1 MTQKLSDTFNLPPIE
16 DISFNFDDDENEI
29 VPSSE
34 EVIEELKK
42 TIATQSTTMDMSMKV
57 DAALPM
63 VVGLEAIDREMDDY
77 AQKAIN
83 AFDDIVDLA
92 KNVDDR
98 NAAALLD
105 SASKM
110 LSAAITAKQTKMDK
124 KIKMIELQMRKERL
138 NMDNRK
144 VDHVINKNNP
154 EDPESI
160 DGRVIGNRTD
170 MLAEILASMDKGEED
185 T

>member
-1 MTQKLSDTFNLPPIE
+1 MTQKLSETFNLPPIE

-42 TIATQSTTMDMSMKV
+42 TIATQSTTMNMSMKV

-63 VVGLEAIDREMDDY
+63 VMGLEEIDKEMDEY
-77 AQKAIN
+77 AKRAIS
-83 AFDDIVDLA
+83 AFDDAVDLS

-105 SASKM
+105 SASRM
-110 LSAAITAKQTKMDK
+110 LSAAITAKQTKLDR
-124 KIKMIELQMRKERL
+124 KIKMIELQMRKDRL
-138 NMDNRK
+138 DMDNRK
-144 VDHVINKNNP
+144 VDHVIKKGMP
-154 EDPESI
+154 QDPDEM
-160 DGRVIGNRTD
+160 DGRVIGNRTY
-170 MLAEILASMDKGEED
+170 MLADILATMNED
-185 T
+185 NT

>member
-63 VVGLEAIDREMDDY
+63 VVGLEAMRAGASHFHGAESCPRARLQLRSRRPVMQSRRPNHNFRRY
-77 AQKAIN
+77 NPSLCLLLPRRPNSQRYPSGPPQ
-83 AFDDIVDLA
+83 FPLLFLA
-92 KNVDDR
+92 PVPERVNLS
-98 NAAALLD
+98 ALLGH
-105 SASKM
+105 K
-110 LSAAITAKQTKMDK
+110 L
-124 KIKMIELQMRKERL
+124 KIRC
-138 NMDNRK
+138 
-144 VDHVINKNNP
+144 
-154 EDPESI
+154 
-160 DGRVIGNRTD
+160 
-170 MLAEILASMDKGEED
+170 
-185 T
+185 

>member
-16 DISFNFDDDENEI
+16 DISLDFDDDNEI
-29 VPSSE
+29 EPSSE
-34 EVIEELKK
+34 EVIKQLTEQISNKS
-42 TIATQSTTMDMSMKV
+42 ATMDMSMKV

-63 VVGLEAIDREMDDY
+63 VLGLDAIDKEMDDY
-77 AQKAIN
+77 ATKAID

-138 NMDNRK
+138 DMDNRK
-144 VDHVINKNNP
+144 VNHIINKGLP
-154 EDPESI
+154 DDGPESI
-160 DGRVIGNRTD
+160 DGRLIGNRSE
-170 MLAEILASMDKGEED
+170 MLAEIMKNIKDD
-185 T
+185 TAE

>member
-16 DISFNFDDDENEI
+16 DISFNFDDEIEI

-34 EVIEELKK
+34 EVIAELKK
-42 TIATQSTTMDMSMKV
+42 QIATQSTTMDMSMKV

-63 VVGLEAIDREMDDY
+63 VVGLEEIDAEMDEY
-77 AQKAIN
+77 AKKAIT
-83 AFDDIVDLA
+83 AFDDAVDLS
-92 KNVDDR
+92 KNVDDK

-105 SASKM
+105 CASRM
-110 LSAAITAKQTKMDK
+110 LSAAITAKQTKLDR

-138 NMDNRK
+138 DMDNRK
-144 VDHVINKNNP
+144 VDHVIKKNNP
-154 EDPESI
+154 EDPNEI

-170 MLAEILASMDKGEED
+170 MLADILATLNED
-185 T
+185 DT

>member
-16 DISFNFDDDENEI
+16 DISFNFDEDENEI
-29 VPSSE
+29 EPSSE
-34 EVIEELKK
+34 EVIKQITEQISSQTK
-42 TIATQSTTMDMSMKV
+42 TMDMSMKV
-57 DAALPM
+57 DAALPI
-63 VVGLEAIDREMDDY
+63 VLGLDAIDAEMDNY
-77 AQKAIN
+77 ADRAIT

-160 DGRVIGNRTD
+160 DGRLIGNRTD

>member
-1 MTQKLSDTFNLPPIE
+1 MTQKLSETFNLPPIE
-16 DISFNFDDDENEI
+16 DISFNFDDENEI

-34 EVIEELKK
+34 EVIAELKK
-42 TIATQSTTMDMSMKV
+42 QIANQSTTMDMSMKV

-63 VVGLEAIDREMDDY
+63 VLGLEAIDTEMDEY
-77 AQKAIN
+77 ATKAIN

-105 SASKM
+105 SASRM
-110 LSAAITAKQTKMDK
+110 LSAAITAKQTKMDR

-138 NMDNRK
+138 DMDNRK
-144 VDHVINKNNP
+144 VDHVIKKNNP
-154 EDPESI
+154 EDPDEI
-160 DGRVIGNRTD
+160 DGRLIGNRTD
-170 MLAEILASMDKGEED
+170 MLADILASMKEED
-185 T
+185 

>member
-1 MTQKLSDTFNLPPIE
+1 MTQKLSETFNLPPIE
-16 DISFNFDDDENEI
+16 YISFNFDDENEI

-34 EVIEELKK
+34 EVIAELKK
-42 TIATQSTTMDMSMKV
+42 QIANQSTTMDMSMKV

-63 VVGLEAIDREMDDY
+63 VLGLEAIDTEMDEY
-77 AQKAIN
+77 ATKAIN

-105 SASKM
+105 SASRM
-110 LSAAITAKQTKMDK
+110 LSAAITAKQTKMDR

-138 NMDNRK
+138 DMDNRK
-144 VDHVINKNNP
+144 VDHVIKKNNP
-154 EDPESI
+154 EDPDEI
-160 DGRVIGNRTD
+160 DGRLIGNRTD
-170 MLAEILASMDKGEED
+170 MLADILASMKEED
-185 T
+185 

>member
-16 DISFNFDDDENEI
+16 DISFNFDEDENEI
-29 VPSSE
+29 EPSSE
-34 EVIEELKK
+34 EVIKQITEQISSQTK
-42 TIATQSTTMDMSMKV
+42 TMDMSMKV
-57 DAALPM
+57 DAALPI
-63 VVGLEAIDREMDDY
+63 VLGLDAIDAEMDNY
-77 AQKAIN
+77 ADRAIT

-138 NMDNRK
+138 DMDNRK
-144 VDHVINKNNP
+144 VNHVINKGNP

-160 DGRVIGNRTD
+160 DGRLIGNRTD
-170 MLAEILASMDKGEED
+170 MLADILASMDKGEED